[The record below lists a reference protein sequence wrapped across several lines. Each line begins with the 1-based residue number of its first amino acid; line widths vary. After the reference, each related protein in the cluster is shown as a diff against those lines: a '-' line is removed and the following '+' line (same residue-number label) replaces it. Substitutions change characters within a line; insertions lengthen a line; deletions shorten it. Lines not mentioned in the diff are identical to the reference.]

1 MEMAGNGEDCDLVT
15 DNGDE
20 TGEAGRRD
28 RGAELRR
35 RRLANGIKS
44 VRALQ
49 QRSGV
54 SRDAITSAEAGT
66 ASEAT
71 YQRLE
76 AWFTRYELANADS
89 DAALA
94 QVEYEVRTDDGLRIV
109 VRGLLTDAEELE
121 RAVARIVRD
130 LREAAERPGDTRAG

>member
-1 MEMAGNGEDCDLVT
+1 V
-15 DNGDE
+15 
-20 TGEAGRRD
+20 RD
-28 RGAELRR
+28 QESLDRVERGAALRR

-49 QRSGV
+49 ERSGV
-54 SRDAITSAEAGT
+54 SRDAITSAEAGR

-76 AWFTRYELANADS
+76 AWFSRYERANADN

-94 QVEYEVRTDDGLRIV
+94 QVEYEVHTEAGLRIV
-109 VRGLLTDAEELE
+109 VRGSLADAEELE
-121 RAVARIVRD
+121 RAVARIIEG
-130 LREAAERPGDTRAG
+130 LRTAGRRTG